1 MKKCPIIVL
10 GIAESDQFREALK
23 FMQWGAFALGT
34 THQAWNA
41 PAGEVQS
48 NLKQALGI
56 SHGGQ
61 NSCPLL

>member
-1 MKKCPIIVL
+1 M
-10 GIAESDQFREALK
+10 GIAESDRFREALK

-56 SHGGQ
+56 SHGVRIAVHYSERTVG
-61 NSCPLL
+61 